1 MLALHL
7 TDILLCCHPHLCCLQ
22 SLGVGSLC
30 VLLLFALSMLL
41 TRLLAIKQGG
51 FRLWWSHPG
60 GVGGW
65 VLGHTLFV
73 APYPYEDQ
81 NNHAT

>member
-1 MLALHL
+1 MMHPLIHTWL
-7 TDILLCCHPHLCCLQ
+7 TLLSASHSGSLPQ

-60 GVGGW
+60 GSHSD
-65 VLGHTLFV
+65 GHTHVGHILMV
-73 APYPYEDQ
+73 IPRVV
-81 NNHAT
+81 TL